1 MLSRGRV
8 NRVKNLKVGED
19 LTTFTWE
26 VGQFGEVSFG
36 DPVVMSQIVQGGA
49 DEWKLTLFPK
59 GCASMEYAS
68 LYISNVACEME
79 DSKELKCVSI
89 ATVKATVTPD
99 LEIKEKKVIPGS
111 SGGGDDTTSKKS
123 GRSGGSSM
131 TRSTASTR
139 RSGASSRRSAGGGS
153 NAGGS
158 VQGVDTGGGG
168 NVNDK
173 EIVKLLSTQFT
184 NLEASWGWEEFI
196 ELDKMYNS
204 STAILRDI
212 KEGQSAQSGIL
223 QIKVEILA
231 VTGLTFDSPEN
242 DPEITP
248 QGRQRTRWMLKDI
261 NTMKK
266 KLMENQKIS
275 SELFV
280 SDGDWYLDIYPKGYM
295 AGKIDENDNDFWI
308 SLYLHSSRKQALLN
322 NTQKQSFRFGILKVN
337 KLPNEV
343 YELLGEDPADEVYF
357 PPNSSKIATFDGQ
370 HKCFG
375 LQKFIPLG
383 QIVDGRIFHNG
394 KVRLVLICIV
404 FHVCPLFA

>member
-1 MLSRGRV
+1 MLNSRI

-26 VGQFGEVSFG
+26 VGRFESVSFG
-36 DPVVMSQIVQGGA
+36 DPVVMSQIVQGGD

-68 LYISNVACEME
+68 LYVSNVACEME
-79 DSKELKCVSI
+79 DSKELKVVSI

-99 LEIKEKKVIPGS
+99 MEIKEKKVVPGS
-111 SGGGDDTTSKKS
+111 VGGGDDTSSRKS

-131 TRSTASTR
+131 TRSTASTK
-139 RSGASSRRSAGGGS
+139 RSATSSRRGGGAGS
-153 NAGGS
+153 TAGGS
-158 VQGVDTGGGG
+158 VQGGGPADPGGGG
-168 NVNDK
+168 TANLD
-173 EIVKLLSTQFT
+173 IVKLLSTQFT

-196 ELDKMYNS
+196 ELDKMYS
-204 STAILRDI
+204 RKTAILRDI
-212 KEGQSAQSGIL
+212 ADGQSTQSGIL

-280 SDGDWYLDIYPKGYM
+280 SDGNWYLDVYPKGYM
-295 AGKIDENDNDFWI
+295 AGQIDEDDNDFWV

-343 YELLGEDPADEVYF
+343 YELLGEDTNDDVYF

-370 HKCFG
+370 HKCYG
-375 LQKFIPLG
+375 LQKFIPIG
-383 QIVDGRIFHNG
+383 QIVDGRLFDS
-394 KVRLVLICIV
+394 KVLFVL
-404 FHVCPLFA
+404 F